1 MIDLTADP
9 LIVGVQIALTGI
21 GVVFVVLTIVAFALS
36 ALRASQHLFRR
47 RSEVLQPVVS
57 SPSPTPTPADRLDP
71 QLVAV
76 LAAAAFATLGQ
87 PVRIVRVRYYRQT
100 LGMWARLGRVS
111 VMAARQLRR

>member
-1 MIDLTADP
+1 MIDPTADP
-9 LIVGVQIALTGI
+9 LIVGVQIALTGMSI
-21 GVVFVVLTIVAFALS
+21 VFVVLTIIAFALS

-47 RSEVLQPVVS
+47 RPKVSQPVVS
-57 SPSPTPTPADRLDP
+57 SPPSTPTPADRLDP

-87 PVRIVRVRYYRQT
+87 PVRIVRVRYYRQMS
-100 LGMWARLGRVS
+100 GMWARLGRVS